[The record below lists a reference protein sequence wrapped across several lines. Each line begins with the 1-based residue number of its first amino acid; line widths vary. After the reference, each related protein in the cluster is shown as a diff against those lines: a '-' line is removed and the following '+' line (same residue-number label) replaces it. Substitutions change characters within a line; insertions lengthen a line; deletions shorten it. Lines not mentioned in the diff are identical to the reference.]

1 MSSYNQLFQQ
11 YLNYYNNPDTAQA
24 PEVSIAKPPSQGNA
38 LVNQGAGLAGKGA
51 GMYAG
56 GKLGGALFGGGKL
69 AAPKLVGAKVI
80 GGNAPLTLTAN
91 PALPASYTGAAG
103 AGAKGGAGL
112 LGGAGATAG
121 LGAMA
126 ALYGAGLYNYGGRN
140 ILEGDAKGDDWVDA
154 AMMSNP
160 VTAPINPLL
169 DVFGLPSLG
178 ELGDSI
184 WGSGKSKYQ
193 QAREATRGKL
203 AELGLLKALGG
214 KVFEADFEGQDPFRL
229 GRSGDYYSDSYDR
242 SIKDLSRVLGRDAE
256 KMANNK
262 RMGWDIDYTSDLDML
277 TSTVSK
283 DLGRLLSGGEL
294 NKNLMHGFNELTNAS
309 LADTDREFNKENWA
323 NTMGDMR
330 SLYERAGFEDANAA
344 YGRLNELVGSG
355 AIDDKAKEEIM
366 QSIGMA
372 YGDNSFDLANQI
384 NQGRWTGVDMEGA
397 GIANDINL
405 PLDPL
410 ANVDTTNLVL
420 KPGTLS
426 QEQAEML
433 AGALA

>member
-1 MSSYNQLFQQ
+1 MRYQDLYNQ
-11 YLNYYNNPDTAQA
+11 YLNYYNNPNTAQA
-24 PEVSIAKPPSQGNA
+24 PEVPIARPPSQTDAMVGK
-38 LVNQGAGLAGKGA
+38 GAGLLGKGA

-56 GKLGGALFGGGKL
+56 SKLGNALGLGGK
-69 AAPKLVGAKVI
+69 
-80 GGNAPLTLTAN
+80 NALSLTAN
-91 PALPASYTGAAG
+91 PPLPASYTTGTQLASPKIVGAKVVGGQGASAGASGALGTAGNVLGAAG
-103 AGAKGGAGL
+103 GL
-112 LGGAGATAG
+112 
-121 LGAMA
+121 
-126 ALYGAGLYNYGGRN
+126 YGLYNLYDSFGQGGA
-140 ILEGDAKGDDWVDA
+140 EGRKSGAASGAAAGAAAGSFIPGLGTAAGALIGALIGLGTGSAK
-154 AMMSNP
+154 
-160 VTAPINPLL
+160 T
-169 DVFGLPSLG
+169 
-178 ELGDSI
+178 
-184 WGSGKSKYQ
+184 GKSRFQRK
-193 QAREATRGKL
+193 REAMRGKL
-203 AELGLLKALGG
+203 AEAGILEDLGS
-214 KVFEADFEGQDPFRL
+214 KVYSVNFEGQDPFTL
-229 GRSGDYYSDSYDR
+229 GRSGDFYKDSYDR
-242 SIKDLSRVLGRDAE
+242 SIKDLSKVLGRDAE

-262 RMGWDIDYTSDLDML
+262 RMGWDIDYTSDLDLM
-277 TSTVSK
+277 TSGVGR
-283 DLGRLLSGGEL
+283 DLGRLIGGSNFNTNIE
-294 NKNLMHGFNELTNAS
+294 HGFNELVNAS

-344 YGRLNELVGSG
+344 YERLNELVASG
-355 AIDDKAKEEIM
+355 AIDDKAKEEMM

-410 ANVDTTNLVL
+410 ANVDTTNLVT